1 VTSALLTEIYRAVV
15 LLPPAVLDELAIA
28 LSTIDEPYS
37 DSLASNLLSSLTN
50 VQFRRAIADVLNTWK
65 NQQNSWSSRAI
76 AAALLSAACTNNTIQ
91 DNLTVELV
99 WTGPESATIPIRR
112 TDQVLLQL
120 IRECREELTLIS
132 FAIYKV
138 PEVVQALLQALER
151 GIKLRIIAETPESGA
166 GKIPFGFQSTFGT
179 EILSQSQVLIWPK
192 EKRLVDA
199 NGKYGS
205 LHVKGAIVD
214 QKKLFITSANLTEY
228 ALALNMELG
237 VLVQNDDLAKQLISQ
252 INDLLS
258 RDILIP
264 LEH

>member
-1 VTSALLTEIYRAVV
+1 MTSALLTAIYRAVV
-15 LLPPAVLDELAIA
+15 LLPAVVVEELATK
-28 LSTIDEPYS
+28 LSRIDEPYN
-37 DSLASNLLSSLTN
+37 DGLANKLLSALPN
-50 VQFRRAIADVLNTWK
+50 LQFRRAASNVLSAWEND
-65 NQQNSWSSRAI
+65 QGCWSSRAI
-76 AAALLSAACTNNTIQ
+76 AAAMLSATYTSNTIRE
-91 DNLTVELV
+91 NLAIELV
-99 WTGPESATIPIRR
+99 WTGPESTSIPIRR

-120 IRECREELTLIS
+120 IRECKEELTLIS

-138 PEVVQALLQALER
+138 PEVVQALLKALKR
-151 GIKLRIIAETPESGA
+151 GIRLCIIAETPESGD
-166 GKIPFGFQSTFGT
+166 GKIPFGIQSTFGT
-179 EILSQSQVLIWPK
+179 EILSQSQVLVWPK
-192 EKRLVDA
+192 DKRPVDA

-214 QKKLFITSANLTEY
+214 KKKLFITSANLTEY

-237 VLVQNDDLAKQLISQ
+237 VLVQNEDLAKQLISQ